1 MLEEL
6 KKFIG
11 EKLYMLVTLVAMG
24 YALAIFLP
32 TFIVTAEAYAS
43 DKKKLEQKIDTV
55 AARLDIN
62 MAKLELQ
69 HFVD

>member
-32 TFIVTAEAYAS
+32 YAVS
-43 DKKKLEQKIDTV
+43 LGTRRRANKEKK
-55 AARLDIN
+55 
-62 MAKLELQ
+62 
-69 HFVD
+69 